1 VLPPPSWIK
10 QAAPG
15 VQLSQRDRRTA
26 MLHSGP
32 PQPNVAAAKRAYQSG
47 KLSSDAY
54 EDTLWVLKTRRNER
68 IQFEKQNY
76 KAGVITR
83 DEYERRT
90 ARIEAEYEGR

>member
-1 VLPPPSWIK
+1 
-10 QAAPG
+10 
-15 VQLSQRDRRTA
+15 
-26 MLHSGP
+26 
-32 PQPNVAAAKRAYQSG
+32 VAAAKRAYQSG

-90 ARIEAEYEGR
+90 ARIDAEYEGK